1 MNTEEKEN
9 NSSEQIKTH
18 EELDY
23 TLLTDPKSK
32 TYGKSHKRE
41 ILSTT
46 ETLLKQRRVD
56 QNTIAAIKCLP
67 IETLIMLKVENSVDT
82 FYDYN
87 MLLKGQMDQV
97 LTSTVKDAYWRT
109 VFSDCGSDEKFKM
122 LMTEPVYSKWEN
134 RERKKLHRRIRRVA
148 GIDRVKN
155 LKGTETLFP
164 EDRTFNGPTF
174 ANYLKQT
181 EYMIR
186 NRGNK
191 DLILFGKL
199 PKDDQ
204 LKIYR
209 ALTLDEVEDPELY
222 LTDRLTRGADRVRV
236 QERESKERIRNRRR
250 VRKEIYEKHLEHKR
264 REYREKYGMYEELP
278 AIEIAGTAL

>member
-1 MNTEEKEN
+1 MTSINSEKIE
-9 NSSEQIKTH
+9 TF

-23 TLLTDPKSK
+23 NLLTSPKEK
-32 TYGKSHKRE
+32 TYGKAHRRE
-41 ILSTT
+41 ILSTSA
-46 ETLLKQRRVD
+46 TLLKEKRID

-67 IETLIMLKVENSVDT
+67 IETLIMLKLENSVDT

-97 LTSTVKDAYWRT
+97 LGSTVKDAYWRT
-109 VFSDCGSDEKFKM
+109 VFSDCGSDEKFNM

-134 RERKKLHRRIRRVA
+134 RERKKLYRKIRRIA

-164 EDRTFNGPTF
+164 EDRSFTAPSF
-174 ANYLKQT
+174 ANYLKQS

-186 NRGNK
+186 NKGNK
-191 DLILFGKL
+191 DMILFGKL
-199 PKDDQ
+199 PADQQ
-204 LKIYR
+204 LKIYK
-209 ALTLDEVEDPELY
+209 ALTLEEVEHPELY

-250 VRKEIYEKHLEHKR
+250 VRKEMDEKHLEHKR

-278 AIEIAGTAL
+278 TVEGA

>member
-1 MNTEEKEN
+1 MTSINSEKIE
-9 NSSEQIKTH
+9 TF

-23 TLLTDPKSK
+23 NLLTSPKEK
-32 TYGKSHKRE
+32 TYGKAHRRE
-41 ILSTT
+41 ILSTSA
-46 ETLLKQRRVD
+46 TLLKEKRID

-67 IETLIMLKVENSVDT
+67 IETLIMLKLENSVDT

-97 LTSTVKDAYWRT
+97 LGSTVKDAYWRT
-109 VFSDCGSDEKFKM
+109 VFSDCGSDEKFNM

-134 RERKKLHRRIRRVA
+134 RERKKLYRKIRRIA

-164 EDRTFNGPTF
+164 EDRSFTAPSF
-174 ANYLKQT
+174 ANYLKQS

-186 NRGNK
+186 NKGNK
-191 DLILFGKL
+191 DMILFGKL
-199 PKDDQ
+199 PADQQ
-204 LKIYR
+204 LKIYK
-209 ALTLDEVEDPELY
+209 ALTLEEVEHPELY

-250 VRKEIYEKHLEHKR
+250 VRKEMDEKHLEHKR

-278 AIEIAGTAL
+278 TIEGAGTTV

>member
-1 MNTEEKEN
+1 MNTKKLTNKLPEK
-9 NSSEQIKTH
+9 IKTH

-23 TLLTDPKSK
+23 ALLTDPKSK

-56 QNTIAAIKCLP
+56 ANTIAAIKCLP

-97 LTSTVKDAYWRT
+97 LGSTVKDAYWRT
-109 VFSDCGSDEKFKM
+109 VFSDCGSDEKYNM

-134 RERKKLHRRIRRVA
+134 RERKKLYRRIRRIA

-164 EDRTFNGPTF
+164 EDKSFTGPTF

-186 NRGNK
+186 NKGNK

-199 PKDDQ
+199 PKDTQ
-204 LKIYR
+204 LKIYK
-209 ALTLDEVEDPELY
+209 ALTLHEVEHPELY

-250 VRKEIYEKHLEHKR
+250 VRKEMDEKHLEHRR

-278 AIEIAGTAL
+278 TVDEIGKTI